1 MNKIIITTLLLCTA
15 LITTGCEKTYSV
27 EELKKN
33 KKLMEEVLVKCLTSG
48 DLNSK
53 NCKNAEQAEFETR
66 KKWRGFGSTNDD
78 KQESEKKQDN
88 KS

>member
-1 MNKIIITTLLLCTA
+1 MNKIIITTLLLCTG
-15 LITTGCEKTYSV
+15 LITAGCEKTYSV

-48 DLNSK
+48 DLDSQ
-53 NCKNAEQAEFETR
+53 NCKNAEQAELETR
-66 KKWRGFGSTNDD
+66 KKWGGFGSTNDD

-88 KS
+88 K